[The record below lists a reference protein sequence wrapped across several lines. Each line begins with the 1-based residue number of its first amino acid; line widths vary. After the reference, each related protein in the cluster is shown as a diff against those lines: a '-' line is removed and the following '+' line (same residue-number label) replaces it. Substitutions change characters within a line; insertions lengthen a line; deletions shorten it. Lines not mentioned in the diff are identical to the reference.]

1 MIVRLTG
8 TLIEIAEESVVVDRD
23 GEAREVLVPPF
34 AINELAAYR
43 GRVVTLH
50 TIEFLE
56 GNQASG
62 NLAPRMLGFLHTEDR
77 DFFKRFTGVKGI
89 GPRKALR
96 MLCEPVRRIASWI
109 ESGDTK
115 ALARLP
121 GIGARGSE
129 LVVASLK
136 GKMDDL
142 ALPVAGSALGCSARR
157 PGDSRCVGRSP
168 GRCRALAAAS
178 RPAPSGSQPS
188 GRMGSGSLP
197 REGGCGRVMRMSE
210 SFTE

>member
-8 TLIEIAEESVVVDRD
+8 TLVDVKEESVIVDRD

-34 AINELAAYR
+34 AINELAACR
-43 GRVVTLH
+43 GRLVTLH

-62 NLAPRMLGFLHTEDR
+62 HLTPRMLGFLHLEDR
-77 DFFKRFTGVKGI
+77 DFFMRFTGVKGI

-109 ESGDTK
+109 ESGDTT
-115 ALARLP
+115 AISRLP
-121 GIGARGSE
+121 GIGARTAQ

-142 ALPVAGSALGCSARR
+142 ALPTGAEPHPEHARLSEAQRDALEVLVAW
-157 PGDSRCVGRSP
+157 GDSRSDADRWLQ
-168 GRCRALAAAS
+168 RAAQLH
-178 RPAPSGSQPS
+178 PDLSGPDEWVRVAYRVKA
-188 GRMGSGSLP
+188 GV
-197 REGGCGRVMRMSE
+197 EG
-210 SFTE
+210 

>member
-1 MIVRLTG
+1 VIVRLTG
-8 TLIEIAEESVVVDRD
+8 TLIDVTEESVVVDRE

-77 DFFKRFTGVKGI
+77 DFFRRFTGVKGI

-115 ALARLP
+115 ALTRLP
-121 GIGARGSE
+121 GIGARGAE
-129 LVVASLK
+129 LVVASLR

-142 ALPVAGSALGCSARR
+142 ALPVVGESQAESARLSDVQR
-157 PGDSRCVGRSP
+157 DALEILVAWGDPRGDAERWLQ
-168 GRCRALAAAS
+168 RAAQLHPDLS
-178 RPAPSGSQPS
+178 RPDEWVRVAYRVKAGV
-188 GRMGSGSLP
+188 
-197 REGGCGRVMRMSE
+197 EG
-210 SFTE
+210 